1 MTFTETAERLTAIVD
16 QLCLR
21 LRGRQPNGMLVA
33 LWLDGPVLVLVHNTL
48 KKIARDFAAVAARL
62 DAGTLRRPAPRT
74 PSATPRKPPDSQKPR
89 LAWPYRLPNTPYW
102 LVRLFQPSTYAAGAL
117 YQFFHL
123 PELQAL
129 LVAAPQLRRIIRP
142 LCTALDVEQP
152 KPSEPV
158 PPERP
163 KPARRR
169 RTTVVYPFAPH
180 LWRPADPAF
189 SSTNLTATA

>member
-62 DAGTLRRPAPRT
+62 DAGTLRRHAPRA
-74 PSATPRKPPDSQKPR
+74 PSATPRKPPVSQKPR
-89 LAWPYRLPNTPYW
+89 LAWPYRLPNTPNW
-102 LVRLFQPSTYAAGAL
+102 LGRLFQPSTYAAGAL
-117 YQFFHL
+117 YQFFHQ

-152 KPSEPV
+152 T
-158 PPERP
+158 PPEPARP
-163 KPARRR
+163 ATVKPRRR
-169 RTTVVYPFAPH
+169 RRSTIIYPFAPH
-180 LWRPADPAF
+180 LWRLADAILP
-189 SSTNLTATA
+189 SIKLTEPS